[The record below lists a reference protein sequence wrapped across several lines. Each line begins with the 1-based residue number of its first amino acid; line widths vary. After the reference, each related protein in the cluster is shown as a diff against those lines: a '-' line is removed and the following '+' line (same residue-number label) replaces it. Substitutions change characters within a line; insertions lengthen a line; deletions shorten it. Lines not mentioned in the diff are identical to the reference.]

1 MIAAIPQI
9 ISSIVSTFKGW
20 NWGEIGSNIISG
32 IANGISSG
40 ASAIISA
47 ARSAASAALN
57 AAKRFLG
64 IASPSKVMRDQV
76 GKFIPEGMA
85 VGIEANTK
93 PLQDAMH
100 GLSDMTTSTIQA
112 DIARG
117 SRTSGIPASTTGNV
131 YGSNTI
137 TINVYASDGMDVDD
151 LAETVMQKIQFAV
164 SQREV
169 CFA

>member
-1 MIAAIPQI
+1 
-9 ISSIVSTFKGW
+9 
-20 NWGEIGSNIISG
+20 
-32 IANGISSG
+32 
-40 ASAIISA
+40 
-47 ARSAASAALN
+47 
-57 AAKRFLG
+57 
-64 IASPSKVMRDQV
+64 MRDQV

-100 GLSDMTTSTIQA
+100 GLSDLTTDTIQA
-112 DIARG
+112 DLARVN
-117 SRTSGIPASTTGNV
+117 TTASVPVSNTGNV
-131 YGSNTI
+131 YGNSTFTFNI
-137 TINVYASDGMDVDD
+137 YASENMDVDE